1 MGKISDKY
9 KKILSG
15 LAKELDID
23 EITDGTFGDIDYSK
37 RMVEEYMSKMLYR
50 HTDTISYKLRY
61 SKYSRLAKAAVL
73 IGRTEGIRVLLSAI
87 IQKINVTIN
96 SK

>member
-1 MGKISDKY
+1 MKSQM
-9 KKILSG
+9 
-15 LAKELDID
+15 ELL
-23 EITDGTFGDIDYSK
+23 GDIDYSK
-37 RMVEEYMSKMLYR
+37 KMVEEYMSKMLYR